1 MTVREAQEWLER
13 GWELN
18 TEIQELKAIEKTMRE
33 RCTGTTPSYS
43 TEPKGG
49 TANPHK
55 FDALVSFSAD
65 IDRHCKELASVCRD
79 IHAAISHVPRGKD
92 ANKYRR
98 LLELRY
104 LNFNTF
110 EQIAVMMNYSWRHV
124 HRVHREALEIIKD
137 VIECHIDKGLKW

>member
-1 MTVREAQEWLER
+1 MTIREVQEWLER

-18 TEIQELKAIEKTMRE
+18 TEIHELRAIEKTIRE
-33 RCTGTTPSYS
+33 RCTGITPSYS

-55 FDALVSFSAD
+55 FDALASFSDD
-65 IDRHCKELASVCRD
+65 IGRHCKELAEVSSE
-79 IHAAISHVPRGKD
+79 IHAAISGLPRGKET
-92 ANKYRR
+92 NKHRR

-104 LNFNTF
+104 LNFCTF

-124 HRVHREALEIIKD
+124 HRVHNEALCAIKD
-137 VIECHIDKGLKW
+137 VIECHIHEGLKW